1 MKRDWSKDENQE
13 VMATGTAQNAKAGP
27 LLLVD
32 GTHPILLTGIP
43 DWDDETVG
51 KQVNVEAIVR
61 REPAFPAADETDDT
75 DEMMQGTASGGD
87 QWVLEVKSFRVSE

>member
-1 MKRDWSKDENQE
+1 MKRDWSKDENQQ
-13 VMATGTAQNAKAGP
+13 VTVNGTAQNAKAGP

-32 GTHPILLTGIP
+32 GAHPILLTGIS

-51 KQVNVEAIVR
+51 KTVEIEAIVH
-61 REPAFPAADETDDT
+61 REPAFPATDETDDT
-75 DEMMQGTASGGD
+75 NEMMQGTASGGD